1 MEKRNE
7 KTSRGECWKDLGE
20 VVEWARID
28 RFMRFWSRGEGRGIG
43 ALRERS
49 LVARAVW
56 RRDAFERFD

>member
-1 MEKRNE
+1 MRKQAEVSVGRIWEKLLNGLE
-7 KTSRGECWKDLGE
+7 S
-20 VVEWARID
+20 ID
-28 RFMRFWSRGEGRGIG
+28 SCDFGPGGRGRGIG